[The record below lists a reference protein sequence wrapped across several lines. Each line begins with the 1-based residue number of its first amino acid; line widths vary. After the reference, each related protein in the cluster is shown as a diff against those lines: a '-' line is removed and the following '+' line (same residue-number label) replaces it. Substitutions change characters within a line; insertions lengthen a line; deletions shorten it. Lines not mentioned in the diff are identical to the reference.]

1 MLWKNDIYK
10 GEKLDIRGIVMSI
23 IKNKNKLIYGSK
35 TLWSRLLKSVMSFVE
50 NKNKLSVELTDIE
63 VDVSEMINI
72 KEAKVVYVNG
82 AGKLVNNRS
91 EYGCSM
97 NIRLND
103 IPLVQVNLPSSS
115 TTSSILASGY
125 GIENADCEELKKIQK
140 EINSNFISLE
150 ESIKTIEPLL
160 KLFETG
166 FYLIADA
173 ECYPTDGEKNFYWDI
188 SNKLKDYPATALVF
202 SHEYGDNYYVFGQ
215 PVYLYPTQTTDCY
228 NKERVDYYIEKFK
241 NSDNDEPRAIVY
253 NFGEFINFVIDGHHK
268 ACASAL
274 LGKPLKCL
282 LIIKGEIY
290 RDYYKKNYL
299 KFLGREIEGDKI
311 SDKYR
316 KLAKFERN
324 NPAESV
330 SIKEGCVNKREWEEE
345 YIESVKKFPDLIKY
359 ATIVNDLVYEKMEIT
374 DDLMEYYLKKFD
386 RESQRKVR
394 IIIHNLEFS
403 DKKKAQEFIIKY
415 ARASLKHKISNKLKI
430 LMYEFL
436 AKIKDNPEIEQVF
449 IDYIVQNEDIND
461 PILKIIDSYW
471 EK

>member
-1 MLWKNDIYK
+1 
-10 GEKLDIRGIVMSI
+10 MSI
-23 IKNKNKLIYGSK
+23 IKNKN
-35 TLWSRLLKSVMSFVE
+35 E
-50 NKNKLSVELTDIE
+50 LSIELTDIE
-63 VDVSEMINI
+63 LDISKMINI
-72 KEAKVVYVNG
+72 KEAKVVYING
-82 AGKLVNNRS
+82 AGKFTEVSENNKDEDSYLRH
-91 EYGCSM
+91 
-97 NIRLND
+97 IRLND
-103 IPLVQVNLPSSS
+103 IPLVQINSPYCQTCSSV
-115 TTSSILASGY
+115 LASGY
-125 GIENADCEELKKIQK
+125 GIENTDCEELEKIQK

-150 ESIKTIEPLL
+150 KSIKAIEPLL

-166 FYLIADA
+166 FYMIADA
-173 ECYPTDGEKNFYWDI
+173 ECYPTDGEKNFYWDV
-188 SNKLKDYPATALVF
+188 SNKLKDFPATGSTYLVEEEE
-202 SHEYGDNYYVFGQ
+202 SYYVFNQ

-228 NKERVDYYIEKFK
+228 NKERVEYYIEKFK
-241 NSDNDEPRAIVY
+241 NCDNNEPRAIVY

-282 LIIKGEIY
+282 LIIKGEGY
-290 RDYYKKNYL
+290 RDWNKKNYL
-299 KFLGREIEGDKI
+299 KFLGTEIEGDKI

-316 KLAKFERN
+316 ELAKFEIN
-324 NPAESV
+324 IPTKSV
-330 SIKEGCVNKREWEEE
+330 SIKEGCVNKREWEQE

-415 ARASLKHKISNKLKI
+415 ARASLKHKISNALKV

-436 AKIKDNPEIEQVF
+436 VKIKDNPEIEQVF

>member
-10 GEKLDIRGIVMSI
+10 GEKLDIRGVVMSI
-23 IKNKNKLIYGSK
+23 IKNKN
-35 TLWSRLLKSVMSFVE
+35 E
-50 NKNKLSVELTDIE
+50 LSIELTDIE
-63 VDVSEMINI
+63 LDISKMINI
-72 KEAKVVYVNG
+72 KEAKVVYING
-82 AGKLVNNRS
+82 AGKFTEVSENNKDEDSYLRH
-91 EYGCSM
+91 
-97 NIRLND
+97 IRLND
-103 IPLVQVNLPSSS
+103 IPLVQINSPYCQTCSSV
-115 TTSSILASGY
+115 LASGY
-125 GIENADCEELKKIQK
+125 GIENTDCEELEKIQK

-150 ESIKTIEPLL
+150 KSIKAIEPLL

-166 FYLIADA
+166 FYMIADA
-173 ECYPTDGEKNFYWDI
+173 ECYPTDGEKNFYWDV
-188 SNKLKDYPATALVF
+188 SNKLKDFPATGSTYLVEEEE
-202 SHEYGDNYYVFGQ
+202 SYYVFNQ

-241 NSDNDEPRAIVY
+241 NCDNNEPRAIVY

-282 LIIKGEIY
+282 LIIKGEGY
-290 RDYYKKNYL
+290 RDWNKKNYL
-299 KFLGREIEGDKI
+299 KFLGTEIEGDKI

-316 KLAKFERN
+316 ELAKFEIN
-324 NPAESV
+324 IPTKSV
-330 SIKEGCVNKREWEEE
+330 SIKEGCVNKREWEQE
-345 YIESVKKFPDLIKY
+345 YIESEKKFPDLIKY
-359 ATIVNDLVYEKMEIT
+359 ATIVNDLVYKKMEIT

-415 ARASLKHKISNKLKI
+415 ARASLKHKISNKLKV

-436 AKIKDNPEIEQVF
+436 VKIKDNTEIEQVF

>member
-1 MLWKNDIYK
+1 MNLLLQQLQKDNGCFGRMIFTREKNQIL
-10 GEKLDIRGIVMSI
+10 ERGVMSI
-23 IKNKNKLIYGSK
+23 IKNKN
-35 TLWSRLLKSVMSFVE
+35 E
-50 NKNKLSVELTDIE
+50 LSIELTDIE
-63 VDVSEMINI
+63 LDISKMINI
-72 KEAKVVYVNG
+72 KEAKVVYING
-82 AGKLVNNRS
+82 AGKFTEVSENNKDEDSYLRH
-91 EYGCSM
+91 
-97 NIRLND
+97 IRLND
-103 IPLVQVNLPSSS
+103 IPLVQINSPYCQTCSSV
-115 TTSSILASGY
+115 LASGY
-125 GIENADCEELKKIQK
+125 GIENTDCEELEKIQK

-150 ESIKTIEPLL
+150 KSIKAIEPLL

-166 FYLIADA
+166 FYMIADA
-173 ECYPTDGEKNFYWDI
+173 ECYPTDGEKNFYWDV
-188 SNKLKDYPATALVF
+188 SNKLKDFPATGSTYLVEEEE
-202 SHEYGDNYYVFGQ
+202 SYYVFNQ

-228 NKERVDYYIEKFK
+228 NKERVEYYIEKFK
-241 NSDNDEPRAIVY
+241 NCDNNEPRAIVY

-282 LIIKGEIY
+282 LIIKGEGY
-290 RDYYKKNYL
+290 RDWNKKNYL
-299 KFLGREIEGDKI
+299 KFLGTEIEGDKI

-316 KLAKFERN
+316 ELAKFEIN
-324 NPAESV
+324 IPTKSV
-330 SIKEGCVNKREWEEE
+330 SIKEGCVNKREWEQE

-386 RESQRKVR
+386 RQSQRKVR

-415 ARASLKHKISNKLKI
+415 ARASLKHKISNALKV

-436 AKIKDNPEIEQVF
+436 VKIKDNPEIEQVF

>member
-1 MLWKNDIYK
+1 
-10 GEKLDIRGIVMSI
+10 MSI
-23 IKNKNKLIYGSK
+23 IKNKN
-35 TLWSRLLKSVMSFVE
+35 E
-50 NKNKLSVELTDIE
+50 LSVELTDIE
-63 VDVSEMINI
+63 LDISKMINI
-72 KEAKVVYVNG
+72 KEAKVVYING
-82 AGKLVNNRS
+82 AGKFTEVSENNKDEDSYLRH
-91 EYGCSM
+91 
-97 NIRLND
+97 IRLND
-103 IPLVQVNLPSSS
+103 IPLIQINSPYCQTCSSV
-115 TTSSILASGY
+115 LASGY
-125 GIENADCEELKKIQK
+125 GIENTDCEELEKIQK

-150 ESIKTIEPLL
+150 KSIKAIEPLL

-166 FYLIADA
+166 FYMIADA
-173 ECYPTDGEKNFYWDI
+173 KCYPTDGEKNFYWDV
-188 SNKLKDYPATALVF
+188 SNKLKDFPATGSAYLVEEEE
-202 SHEYGDNYYVFGQ
+202 SYYVFNQ

-241 NSDNDEPRAIVY
+241 NCDNNEPRAIVY

-274 LGKPLKCL
+274 LGKSLKCL
-282 LIIKGEIY
+282 LIIKGEGY
-290 RDYYKKNYL
+290 RDWNKKNYL
-299 KFLGREIEGDKI
+299 KFLGTEIEGDKI

-316 KLAKFERN
+316 ELAKFEIN
-324 NPAESV
+324 IPTKSV
-330 SIKEGCVNKREWEEE
+330 SIKEGYVNKREWEQE
-345 YIESVKKFPDLIKY
+345 YIESVKKFPDLTKY

-415 ARASLKHKISNKLKI
+415 ARASLRHKISNKLKV

-436 AKIKDNPEIEQVF
+436 VKIKDNPEIEQVF

>member
-1 MLWKNDIYK
+1 
-10 GEKLDIRGIVMSI
+10 MSI
-23 IKNKNKLIYGSK
+23 IKNKN
-35 TLWSRLLKSVMSFVE
+35 E
-50 NKNKLSVELTDIE
+50 LSVELTDIE
-63 VDVSEMINI
+63 LDISKMINI
-72 KEAKVVYVNG
+72 KEAKVVYING
-82 AGKLVNNRS
+82 AGKFTEVSENNKDEDSYLRH
-91 EYGCSM
+91 
-97 NIRLND
+97 IRLND
-103 IPLVQVNLPSSS
+103 IPLVQINSPYCQTCSSV
-115 TTSSILASGY
+115 LASGY
-125 GIENADCEELKKIQK
+125 GIENTDCEELEKIQK
-140 EINSNFISLE
+140 EINSNFISLKK
-150 ESIKTIEPLL
+150 SIKAIEPLL

-166 FYLIADA
+166 FYMIADA
-173 ECYPTDGEKNFYWDI
+173 ECYPTDGEKNFYWDV
-188 SNKLKDYPATALVF
+188 SNKLKDFPATGSTYLVEEEE
-202 SHEYGDNYYVFGQ
+202 SYYVFNQ

-228 NKERVDYYIEKFK
+228 NKERVEYYIEKFK
-241 NSDNDEPRAIVY
+241 NCDNNEPRAIVY

-282 LIIKGEIY
+282 LIIKGEGY
-290 RDYYKKNYL
+290 RDWNEKNYL
-299 KFLGREIEGDKI
+299 RFLGREIEGDKI

-316 KLAKFERN
+316 KLAKFEIN
-324 NPAESV
+324 IPTKSV
-330 SIKEGCVNKREWEEE
+330 SIKEGCVNKREWEQE

-394 IIIHNLEFS
+394 IIIHNLEYS

-436 AKIKDNPEIEQVF
+436 VKIKDNPEIEQVF

>member
-1 MLWKNDIYK
+1 
-10 GEKLDIRGIVMSI
+10 MSI
-23 IKNKNKLIYGSK
+23 IKNKN
-35 TLWSRLLKSVMSFVE
+35 E
-50 NKNKLSVELTDIE
+50 LSVELTDIE
-63 VDVSEMINI
+63 LDISKMINI

-82 AGKLVNNRS
+82 AGKFTEVSENNKDEDSYLRH
-91 EYGCSM
+91 
-97 NIRLND
+97 IRLND
-103 IPLVQVNLPSSS
+103 IPLIQINSPYCQTSSS
-115 TTSSILASGY
+115 LLASGY
-125 GIENADCEELKKIQK
+125 GIENTDCEELEKIQK

-150 ESIKTIEPLL
+150 KSIKAIEPLL

-166 FYLIADA
+166 FYMIADA
-173 ECYPTDGEKNFYWDI
+173 KCYPTDGEKNFYWDV
-188 SNKLKDYPATALVF
+188 SNKLKDFPATGSAYLVEEEE
-202 SHEYGDNYYVFGQ
+202 SYYVFNQ

-241 NSDNDEPRAIVY
+241 NCDNNEPRAIVY

-282 LIIKGEIY
+282 LIIKGEGY
-290 RDYYKKNYL
+290 RDWNKKNYL
-299 KFLGREIEGDKI
+299 KFLGTEIEGDKI

-316 KLAKFERN
+316 KLAKFEIN
-324 NPAESV
+324 IPTKSV
-330 SIKEGCVNKREWEEE
+330 SIKEGCVNKREWEQE

-415 ARASLKHKISNKLKI
+415 ARASLKHKISNKLKV

-436 AKIKDNPEIEQVF
+436 VIKLDFCIF
-449 IDYIVQNEDIND
+449 GF
-461 PILKIIDSYW
+461 
-471 EK
+471 

>member
-1 MLWKNDIYK
+1 
-10 GEKLDIRGIVMSI
+10 MSI
-23 IKNKNKLIYGSK
+23 IKNKN
-35 TLWSRLLKSVMSFVE
+35 E
-50 NKNKLSVELTDIE
+50 LSVELTDIE
-63 VDVSEMINI
+63 LDISKMINI
-72 KEAKVVYVNG
+72 KEAKVVYING
-82 AGKLVNNRS
+82 AGKFTEVSENNKDEDSYLRH
-91 EYGCSM
+91 
-97 NIRLND
+97 IRLND
-103 IPLVQVNLPSSS
+103 IPLVQINSPYCQTSSS
-115 TTSSILASGY
+115 LLASGY
-125 GIENADCEELKKIQK
+125 GIENTDCEELEKIQK

-150 ESIKTIEPLL
+150 KSIKTIEPLL

-166 FYLIADA
+166 FYMIADA
-173 ECYPTDGEKNFYWDI
+173 ECYPTDGEKNFYWDV
-188 SNKLKDYPATALVF
+188 SNKLKDSPATGSAYLIEEEE
-202 SHEYGDNYYVFGQ
+202 SYYVFNQ

-228 NKERVDYYIEKFK
+228 NKERVEYYIEKFK
-241 NSDNDEPRAIVY
+241 NCDNNEPRAIVY

-282 LIIKGEIY
+282 LIIKGEGY
-290 RDYYKKNYL
+290 RDWNKKNYL
-299 KFLGREIEGDKI
+299 RFLGREIEGDKI

-316 KLAKFERN
+316 ELAKFEIN
-324 NPAESV
+324 IPTKSV
-330 SIKEGCVNKREWEEE
+330 SIKEGCVNKREWEQE

-415 ARASLKHKISNKLKI
+415 ARASLKYKISNKLKM

-436 AKIKDNPEIEQVF
+436 VKMKDNPEIEQVF

>member
-1 MLWKNDIYK
+1 
-10 GEKLDIRGIVMSI
+10 MSI
-23 IKNKNKLIYGSK
+23 IKNKN
-35 TLWSRLLKSVMSFVE
+35 E
-50 NKNKLSVELTDIE
+50 LSIELTDIE
-63 VDVSEMINI
+63 LDISKMINI

-103 IPLVQVNLPSSS
+103 IPLVQINSPYCQTSSS
-115 TTSSILASGY
+115 LLASGY
-125 GIENADCEELKKIQK
+125 GIENTDCEELEKIQK

-150 ESIKTIEPLL
+150 KSIKTIEPLL

-166 FYLIADA
+166 FYMIADA
-173 ECYPTDGEKNFYWDI
+173 ECYPTDGEKNFYWDV
-188 SNKLKDYPATALVF
+188 SNKLKDFPATGSAYLIEEEE
-202 SHEYGDNYYVFGQ
+202 SYYVFNQ

-228 NKERVDYYIEKFK
+228 NKERVEYYIEKFK
-241 NSDNDEPRAIVY
+241 NCDNNESRAIVY
-253 NFGEFINFVIDGHHK
+253 NFGEFINFIIDGHHK

-282 LIIKGEIY
+282 LIIKGEGY
-290 RDYYKKNYL
+290 RDWNKKNYL
-299 KFLGREIEGDKI
+299 KFLGTEIEGDKI

-316 KLAKFERN
+316 KLAKFEIN
-324 NPAESV
+324 IPTKSV
-330 SIKEGCVNKREWEEE
+330 SIKEGCVNKREWEQE

-415 ARASLKHKISNKLKI
+415 ARASLKHKISNKLKV

-436 AKIKDNPEIEQVF
+436 VKIKDNAEIEQVF

>member
-1 MLWKNDIYK
+1 
-10 GEKLDIRGIVMSI
+10 MSI
-23 IKNKNKLIYGSK
+23 IKNKN
-35 TLWSRLLKSVMSFVE
+35 E
-50 NKNKLSVELTDIE
+50 LSIELTDIE
-63 VDVSEMINI
+63 LDISKMINI

-103 IPLVQVNLPSSS
+103 IPLVQINSPYCQTSSS
-115 TTSSILASGY
+115 LLASGY
-125 GIENADCEELKKIQK
+125 GIENTDCEELEKIQK

-150 ESIKTIEPLL
+150 KSIKTIEPLL

-166 FYLIADA
+166 FYMIADA
-173 ECYPTDGEKNFYWDI
+173 ECYPTDGEKNFYWDV
-188 SNKLKDYPATALVF
+188 SNKLKDFPATGSAYLIEEEE
-202 SHEYGDNYYVFGQ
+202 SYYVFNQ

-228 NKERVDYYIEKFK
+228 NKERVEYYIEKFK
-241 NSDNDEPRAIVY
+241 NCDNNESRAIVY
-253 NFGEFINFVIDGHHK
+253 NFGEFINFIIDGHHK

-282 LIIKGEIY
+282 LIIKGEGY
-290 RDYYKKNYL
+290 RDWNKKNYL
-299 KFLGREIEGDKI
+299 KFLGTEIEGDKI

-316 KLAKFERN
+316 KLAKFEIN
-324 NPAESV
+324 IPTKSV
-330 SIKEGCVNKREWEEE
+330 SIKEGCVNKREWEQE

-415 ARASLKHKISNKLKI
+415 ARASLKHKISNALKI

-436 AKIKDNPEIEQVF
+436 VKIKDNAEIEQVF

>member
-1 MLWKNDIYK
+1 
-10 GEKLDIRGIVMSI
+10 MSI
-23 IKNKNKLIYGSK
+23 IKNKN
-35 TLWSRLLKSVMSFVE
+35 E
-50 NKNKLSVELTDIE
+50 LSVELTDIE
-63 VDVSEMINI
+63 LDISKMINI
-72 KEAKVVYVNG
+72 KEAKVVYING
-82 AGKLVNNRS
+82 VGKFTEVSENNKDEDSYLRH
-91 EYGCSM
+91 
-97 NIRLND
+97 IRLND
-103 IPLVQVNLPSSS
+103 IPLVQINSPYCQTCSSV
-115 TTSSILASGY
+115 LASGY
-125 GIENADCEELKKIQK
+125 GIENTDCEELEKIQK

-150 ESIKTIEPLL
+150 KSIKAIEPLL

-166 FYLIADA
+166 FYMIADA

-188 SNKLKDYPATALVF
+188 SNKLKDFPATGSAYLVEEEE
-202 SHEYGDNYYVFGQ
+202 SYYVFNQ

-268 ACASAL
+268 AFASAL

-282 LIIKGEIY
+282 LIIKGESY

-299 KFLGREIEGDKI
+299 RFLGREIGGDKI

-316 KLAKFERN
+316 KLAKFEIN
-324 NPAESV
+324 IPTKSV

-415 ARASLKHKISNKLKI
+415 ARASLRHKISNKLKV

-436 AKIKDNPEIEQVF
+436 VKIKDNPEIEQVF